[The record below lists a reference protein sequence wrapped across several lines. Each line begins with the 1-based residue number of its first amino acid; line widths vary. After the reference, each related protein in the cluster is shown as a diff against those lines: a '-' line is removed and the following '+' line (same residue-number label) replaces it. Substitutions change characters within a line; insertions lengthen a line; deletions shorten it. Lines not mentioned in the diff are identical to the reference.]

1 MNNKARIFICAH
13 KHLLC
18 RQSSGGENEDKHGN
32 ISHLLLE
39 IAHSYL
45 FLVPNADSGEYWAT
59 FVFDVCCSVGMC
71 DSRYLDYLTNHQ
83 KVEYIKKTYE
93 RRTAKAKDLPLSGDI
108 IISKICSFV
117 NHGIKYQG
125 GSTGDARHIAS
136 GVLDFIHV
144 LISIDRIIDEKEE
157 IFFKYIRDGVYSE
170 MSWDQIAPATSILV
184 ATDKNESRKRNI
196 EEVLQEIEG
205 LVGLQSV
212 KQEVSSLIN
221 SLQVQTLRESAGL
234 SNAEISNHMVFYGN
248 PGTGKTTVAR
258 KLGELYYLLGFLS
271 KGHFVETDRSGLIG
285 GYLGQTA
292 IKTNEVLDSALGGI
306 LFIDEAYA
314 LYQDDQNDPY
324 GRESIDTIL
333 KYMEDKRDDIIVIVA
348 GYQDPMER
356 FLQSNPGLK
365 SRFNKFLSFED
376 YKSNELAQIFAR
388 MAEKST
394 YSLDEDAL
402 THLAIITEAMVKQ
415 KQENFANGRAIRNL
429 FEKSLA
435 NQANRIVRQ
444 QRSERSELTR
454 LSKEDI
460 LWEDMLAVS
469 R

>member
-1 MNNKARIFICAH
+1 M
-13 KHLLC
+13 
-18 RQSSGGENEDKHGN
+18 
-32 ISHLLLE
+32 
-39 IAHSYL
+39 
-45 FLVPNADSGEYWAT
+45 
-59 FVFDVCCSVGMC
+59 
-71 DSRYLDYLTNHQ
+71 
-83 KVEYIKKTYE
+83 
-93 RRTAKAKDLPLSGDI
+93 
-108 IISKICSFV
+108 
-117 NHGIKYQG
+117 
-125 GSTGDARHIAS
+125 
-136 GVLDFIHV
+136 
-144 LISIDRIIDEKEE
+144 
-157 IFFKYIRDGVYSE
+157 
-170 MSWDQIAPATSILV
+170 
-184 ATDKNESRKRNI
+184 
-196 EEVLQEIEG
+196 
-205 LVGLQSV
+205 
-212 KQEVSSLIN
+212 
-221 SLQVQTLRESAGL
+221 
-234 SNAEISNHMVFYGN
+234 
-248 PGTGKTTVAR
+248 
-258 KLGELYYLLGFLS
+258 
-271 KGHFVETDRSGLIG
+271 
-285 GYLGQTA
+285 
-292 IKTNEVLDSALGGI
+292 GGI

-348 GYQDPMER
+348 GYQEPMGR

-376 YKSNELAQIFAR
+376 YKSNELAQIFTR

-402 THLAIITEAMVKQ
+402 RHLAIITEEMVKQ

-444 QRSERSELTR
+444 QRSERPELTC